1 MQVNK
6 QLAARL
12 LAQQEEEAA
21 AAAAAADGGAAP
33 GPPAK
38 RRKGDLGVNPMADDR
53 FKAMF
58 EDEEFAIDEQSAEYR
73 LLHPNAAKV
82 CVLGGGGV
90 WGCCRSGSGGAL
102 PGCWRC
108 ILTLLGLMHVWAIL
122 QLLCVLV
129 VVAACAQHQLLGDA
143 VPSLVPA
150 ATSW

>member
-82 CVLGGGGV
+82 CVLGWGGV
-90 WGCCRSGSGGAL
+90 WGCCGAGAV

-108 ILTLLGLMHVWAIL
+108 IRTLLGPKHVWVIM
-122 QLLCVLV
+122 QLVCVPV
-129 VVAACAQHQLLGDA
+129 VVAACAQQHLLGDA

-150 ATSW
+150 ATCC